1 MTDIGNLDSTDGLY
15 ANYIKEIENIEKT
28 IETHEK
34 KIKELKNEL
43 SYYKNKYNEM
53 GMISPKKSVQSSK
66 SFINTKRIDQIQKAF
81 DLCHEELEKGN
92 DNGIKP
98 LLSMKEKNDI
108 QPASEVLA
116 VNEND
121 RKRIARD
128 LHDYTIQDIIYL
140 IHKVEIASKYIDQD
154 PVRAKLE
161 LSTITKSLKST
172 IHNLRNMVYDL
183 HPMTFDDLGFED
195 TLNNFVDYIS
205 NTSEMVVSFENN
217 ADLDKYNELILI
229 NLFRIIQECCNN
241 AIKHSKGTRID
252 IKILEDENHI
262 ILVVQDDGV
271 GFKDTES
278 EEDSSNHFGIKIIKD
293 RVFLLSGTCDFYSDN
308 TGTKI
313 TVKIANF

>member
-1 MTDIGNLDSTDGLY
+1 MTNIGNLDLTDGLY

-43 SYYKNKYNEM
+43 SYYKNKCNEM
-53 GMISPKKSVQSSK
+53 
-66 SFINTKRIDQIQKAF
+66 
-81 DLCHEELEKGN
+81 EKGN

-313 TVKIANF
+313 TVKIPNF